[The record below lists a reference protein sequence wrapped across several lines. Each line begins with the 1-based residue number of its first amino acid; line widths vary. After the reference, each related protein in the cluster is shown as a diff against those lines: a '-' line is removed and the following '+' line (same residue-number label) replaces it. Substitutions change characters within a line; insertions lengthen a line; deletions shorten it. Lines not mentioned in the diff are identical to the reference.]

1 MASNRL
7 ARHVERLSLQCAAL
21 KSSHHPSTQTL
32 QPILTRSLATEAP
45 LTTSASPLE
54 AYATAHISSNSRIPS
69 ILATPPPPPSHIS
82 PPTVL
87 TTLYSFP
94 HLEPIRFAP
103 YPSSHLALPLR
114 RDLLHRA
121 IIFEGDRSRQGTG
134 STKHRS
140 EVHGSGRKIRPQKGT
155 GKARLGDKKSPML
168 RGGGRAFP
176 KKPRNFAS
184 DLPRK
189 IYDLAFRTAL
199 SWRWRKGELV
209 VVEGLVALEETK
221 EGYVRELFET
231 NGWGRERGGA
241 GRSLVVAEEK
251 KGRGQLFLGLNEGPG
266 GVYGRALERWDVD
279 VKDLLKGPRVIIEK
293 KALDRM
299 LAEHQTDLTNDR
311 SGFPWKPSGSPPAK
325 SGLTLLK

>member
-1 MASNRL
+1 M
-7 ARHVERLSLQCAAL
+7 
-21 KSSHHPSTQTL
+21 
-32 QPILTRSLATEAP
+32 ATETS
-45 LTTSASPLE
+45 LTTSSGSLD

-69 ILATPPPPPSHIS
+69 ILAAPTLPPSHIS

-114 RDLLHRA
+114 RDILHRA
-121 IIFEGDRSRQGTG
+121 IIFEGDRARQGTG
-134 STKHRS
+134 STLYRS

-155 GKARLGDKKSPML
+155 GRARLGDKKSPML

-176 KKPRNFAS
+176 KKPRDFTT

-189 IYDLAFRTAL
+189 MYDLAFRTAL

-209 VVEGLVALEETK
+209 VVEGKCTLEDVK
-221 EGYVRELFET
+221 EGYITEVFET
-231 NGWGRERGGA
+231 NGWGREVGGA
-241 GRSLVVAEEK
+241 GRSLVVTEDKPER
-251 KGRGQLFLGLNEGPG
+251 GRLFWGLNEGPG
-266 GVYGRALERWDVD
+266 VLYGRALERWDVD

-299 LAEHQTDLTNDR
+299 LAEHQTDLTNDK
-311 SGFPWKPSGSPPAK
+311 SKFPWKPSGSPPAK